1 VKVGFWRRFAALLY
15 DALLVTAVLLLYTA
29 VALFATGGRAI
40 VPRNV
45 GHGVLLYYAGE
56 VLLIAGYYVLSCHLT
71 GHTLGMR
78 AWRLRV
84 QRPDGTRMG
93 FAQSLLRFA
102 ASAVAWLP
110 FGLGV
115 LWLHI
120 DPKNLALQDR
130 LSGSRVIRLP

>member
-1 VKVGFWRRFAALLY
+1 MRVGFWRRFAALAY

-40 VPRNV
+40 VPENV
-45 GHGVLLYYAGE
+45 GNGVLLYYAGE
-56 VLLIAGYYVLSCHLT
+56 VLLIAGYHVLSCHLT

-84 QRPDGTRMG
+84 QRPDGMRMSL
-93 FAQSLLRFA
+93 AQSLLRFIW
-102 ASAVAWLP
+102 SVIAWLP

-115 LWLHI
+115 FWLYV
-120 DPKNLALQDR
+120 DPQHLALQDR
-130 LSGSRVIRLP
+130 LSGSRVIRLA

>member
-1 VKVGFWRRFAALLY
+1 MKAGFWRRFAALVY
-15 DALLVTAVLLLYTA
+15 DALLVTAILLLYTA

-40 VPRNV
+40 VPQNV

-56 VLLIAGYYVLSCHLT
+56 VFLIAGYYALSCHLT

-84 QRPDGTRMG
+84 QRPDGTRMS
-93 FAQSLLRFA
+93 FAQALLRFA
-102 ASAVAWLP
+102 VSMIAWLP

-115 LWLHI
+115 LWLHV
-120 DPKNLALQDR
+120 DPQNLALQDR
-130 LSGSRVIRLP
+130 LSASRVIRLP